1 MKKLILAMSVAFLF
15 SIALNA
21 QEPKQKKKV
30 KTEKSCTVNG
40 KKCCGES
47 DKKEASCDS
56 KKKEKKD

>member
-1 MKKLILAMSVAFLF
+1 MKNLFLTMSVVFLF
-15 SIALNA
+15 TATTNA

-30 KTEKSCTVNG
+30 KTEKSCSVNG
-40 KKCCGES
+40 RKCCGES

>member
-1 MKKLILAMSVAFLF
+1 MSVAFLF
-15 SIALNA
+15 SIVLNA

-30 KTEKSCTVNG
+30 KTEKSCSVNG

>member
-1 MKKLILAMSVAFLF
+1 MSVVFLF
-15 SIALNA
+15 TAATNA

-30 KTEKSCTVNG
+30 KTEKSCSVNG

-56 KKKEKKD
+56 KKNEKKD